1 MYAKLNRRFDGSL
14 PERRENTQTGR
25 GLPLAFDP
33 QLSTVNSLTPLQSA
47 LPQNRRVTR
56 LESADPKTRHLK
68 SFRIRTCEK
77 GVGEGGELLT
87 SLVDGEDHAWQELFG
102 VGCGTQAGMPVL
114 PKSGLAEEG
123 VEVG

>member
-1 MYAKLNRRFDGSL
+1 MRHSPLNSHHSPHITYLFNTHVLCFPVYAKLNCRFDGSL

-25 GLPLAFDP
+25 GLPFAFNL

-68 SFRIRTCEK
+68 SFRIRTYEK
-77 GVGEGGELLT
+77 GWGEGGT
-87 SLVDGEDHAWQELFG
+87 VN
-102 VGCGTQAGMPVL
+102 
-114 PKSGLAEEG
+114 
-123 VEVG
+123 